1 MNFLTAGE
9 IILLHELVIERTGG
23 ETGIRDNG
31 LLISS
36 VESIKATFDSEDLYP
51 TLISKASQLA
61 FSLINNHAF
70 VDGNKRV
77 GILAMLLMLKIN
89 DTLISYSEDEIIE
102 LGLKTADG
110 THTSQDIAYWIEN
123 KLK

>member
-31 LLISS
+31 LLTSS

-110 THTSQDIAYWIEN
+110 THTRQDIAYWIEN